1 MNIYLAGPLFS
12 KAERNWIREIRHH
25 ILAFAKKQPME
36 VHIIW
41 PYELISQHEIE
52 SMGAKAIY
60 EIFSRNKSK
69 LDTTNILIAVLDGTQ
84 ADDGTAWEIGY
95 FYARKSVESKII
107 GIRTDLRNA
116 GELKHSTINLMI
128 EASCN
133 RIVTSIDDLLA
144 EMI

>member
-36 VHIIW
+36 IHIVW

-52 SMGAKAIY
+52 SMGAEAIH
-60 EIFSRNKSK
+60 EIFSRNKLK
-69 LDTTNILIAVLDGTQ
+69 LDTANILIAVLDGTQ
-84 ADDGTAWEIGY
+84 VDDGTAWEIRY
-95 FYARKSVESKII
+95 FYARRSVESKII

-116 GELKHSTINLMI
+116 GDLKHSTINLMI

-133 RIVTSIDDLLA
+133 KIVISIDDLLA
-144 EMI
+144 ELI